1 MHMDAEALVNIILM
15 ISAILM
21 IWTLLRHRQKNRLLQ
36 ITDNDDYSGM
46 ARDPSSLTVTDENAM
61 EQFDRLLVDHGRD
74 IDE

>member
-1 MHMDAEALVNIILM
+1 MHMDAEALGNIILT

-61 EQFDRLLVDHGRD
+61 EQFDRLLINHGTD

>member
-1 MHMDAEALVNIILM
+1 MDAEALVNIILT

>member
-1 MHMDAEALVNIILM
+1 MDAEALVNIILT

-46 ARDPSSLTVTDENAM
+46 ARNPNSLTVTDENAM
-61 EQFDRLLVDHGRD
+61 EQFDRLLVNHGGD

>member
-1 MHMDAEALVNIILM
+1 MHMDAESLVNIILT

-61 EQFDRLLVDHGRD
+61 EQFDRLLVNHGGD

>member
-1 MHMDAEALVNIILM
+1 MDMDAESLGNIILT

-46 ARDPSSLTVTDENAM
+46 ARNPNSLTVTDENAM
-61 EQFDRLLVDHGRD
+61 EQFDRLLVNHGGD

>member
-1 MHMDAEALVNIILM
+1 MDAEALGNIILT

-21 IWTLLRHRQKNRLLQ
+21 IWTLLRHRQENRLLQ

>member
-1 MHMDAEALVNIILM
+1 MHMDAEALGNIILT

-61 EQFDRLLVDHGRD
+61 EQFDRLLVDHGGD

>member
-1 MHMDAEALVNIILM
+1 MPMDAEALGNIILT

>member
-1 MHMDAEALVNIILM
+1 MHMDAESLVNIILT

-21 IWTLLRHRQKNRLLQ
+21 IWILLRHRQKNRLLQ

-46 ARDPSSLTVTDENAM
+46 ARDPRSLTVTDENAM
-61 EQFDRLLVDHGRD
+61 EQFDRLLINHGTD

>member
-1 MHMDAEALVNIILM
+1 MDMDAESMGNIILT

>member
-1 MHMDAEALVNIILM
+1 MHMDAESLVNIILI

-46 ARDPSSLTVTDENAM
+46 ARDPRSLTVTDENAM
-61 EQFDRLLVDHGRD
+61 EQFDRLLINHGTD

>member
-1 MHMDAEALVNIILM
+1 MHMDAEALGNIILT

-21 IWTLLRHRQKNRLLQ
+21 IWTLLKHRQKNRLLQ

-61 EQFDRLLVDHGRD
+61 EQFDRLLVNHGGD

>member
-1 MHMDAEALVNIILM
+1 MHMDAESLVNIILT

-46 ARDPSSLTVTDENAM
+46 ARDPSSLTVADENAM
-61 EQFDRLLVDHGRD
+61 EQFDKLLVNHGAD
-74 IDE
+74 MDE

>member
-1 MHMDAEALVNIILM
+1 MDAEALVNIILT

-61 EQFDRLLVDHGRD
+61 EQFDRLLVNHGGD

>member
-1 MHMDAEALVNIILM
+1 MHMDAEALGNIILT

-46 ARDPSSLTVTDENAM
+46 ARDPRSLTVTDENAM
-61 EQFDRLLVDHGRD
+61 EQFDRLLINHGTD

>member
-1 MHMDAEALVNIILM
+1 MHMDAEPLVNIILT

-36 ITDNDDYSGM
+36 ITENDDYSGT
-46 ARDPSSLTVTDENAM
+46 ARDPRSLMVTDENAM
-61 EQFDRLLVDHGRD
+61 EQFDRLLINHGTD

>member
-1 MHMDAEALVNIILM
+1 MDAEPLVNIILT

-21 IWTLLRHRQKNRLLQ
+21 IWTMLRHRQKNRLLQ

>member
-1 MHMDAEALVNIILM
+1 MHMDAEALVNIILT

-36 ITDNDDYSGM
+36 ITDKDDYSGM

>member
-1 MHMDAEALVNIILM
+1 MDAEALVNIILT

-61 EQFDRLLVDHGRD
+61 EQFDRLLVNHGAD
-74 IDE
+74 MDE

>member
-1 MHMDAEALVNIILM
+1 MHMDAEALGNIILT

-46 ARDPSSLTVTDENAM
+46 ARDPSSLTGADENAM

>member
-1 MHMDAEALVNIILM
+1 MDMDAESLGNIILT

-21 IWTLLRHRQKNRLLQ
+21 IWTLLRHRQKNRLSQ

-46 ARDPSSLTVTDENAM
+46 ARDPRSLMVTDENAM
-61 EQFDRLLVDHGRD
+61 EQFDRLLVNHGAD

>member
-1 MHMDAEALVNIILM
+1 MHMDAEALVNIILT

-46 ARDPSSLTVTDENAM
+46 ARNPNSLTVTDENAM

>member
-1 MHMDAEALVNIILM
+1 MHMDAEALVNIILT

-46 ARDPSSLTVTDENAM
+46 ARDPNSLTVTDENAM
-61 EQFDRLLVDHGRD
+61 EQFDRLLVNHGGD

>member
-1 MHMDAEALVNIILM
+1 MHMDAESLVNIILI

-46 ARDPSSLTVTDENAM
+46 ARDPSSLTVTDENTM
-61 EQFDRLLVDHGRD
+61 EQFDRLLVNHGAD
-74 IDE
+74 MDE

>member
-1 MHMDAEALVNIILM
+1 MHMDAESVVKIILT

-46 ARDPSSLTVTDENAM
+46 ARDPRSLTVTDENAM
-61 EQFDRLLVDHGRD
+61 EQFDKLLVNHGTD

>member
-1 MHMDAEALVNIILM
+1 MDAESVGKIILT

-21 IWTLLRHRQKNRLLQ
+21 IWTLLRYRQKNRLLQ

-61 EQFDRLLVDHGRD
+61 EQFDRLLVNHGGD

>member
-1 MHMDAEALVNIILM
+1 MHMDAETLVNIILM

>member
-1 MHMDAEALVNIILM
+1 MHMDAEALVNIILT

-61 EQFDRLLVDHGRD
+61 EQFDRLLVNHGGD

>member
-1 MHMDAEALVNIILM
+1 MHMDAEALVNIILT

-21 IWTLLRHRQKNRLLQ
+21 IWTLLRYRQKNRLLQ

-46 ARDPSSLTVTDENAM
+46 ARDPSSLAVTDENAM
-61 EQFDRLLVDHGRD
+61 EQFDRLLVNHGGA

>member
-1 MHMDAEALVNIILM
+1 MHMDAESLVNIILI

-46 ARDPSSLTVTDENAM
+46 ARDPSSLTVTDENTM
-61 EQFDRLLVDHGRD
+61 KQFDRLLVNHGAD
-74 IDE
+74 MDE

>member
-1 MHMDAEALVNIILM
+1 MHMDAEALGNIILT

-61 EQFDRLLVDHGRD
+61 EQFDRLLVNHGAD
-74 IDE
+74 MDE